1 MLTDNMKKTSL
12 EYHGEWDYINPCK
25 QKDKNIRDQQEVH
38 GINGADFGTSE
49 LIFPS
54 NIIINGFHFPY
65 PLNGSNKPGEIN

>member
-1 MLTDNMKKTSL
+1 MELVT
-12 EYHGEWDYINPCK
+12 
-25 QKDKNIRDQQEVH
+25 QKDQREVH

-65 PLNGSNKPGEIN
+65 PLNGTNKPGGIN